1 MCGEYVFDSCAAEL
15 TEEDTEELTAF
26 CEPPDGEYS
35 DVVAKRPR
43 LTTSLW
49 RNAFI
54 ADNFL
59 EVDYFMGMCLK
70 LKHKIVPVMGP

>member
-26 CEPPDGEYS
+26 CEPPDREYS

-43 LTTSLW
+43 LTTSL
-49 RNAFI
+49 
-54 ADNFL
+54 
-59 EVDYFMGMCLK
+59 
-70 LKHKIVPVMGP
+70 